1 MGQNNNDIMLVKVLL
16 VISSNLGSQI
26 KDWWGETANLGDIIV
41 SKTFTNKTEY
51 LILSIE
57 NIFSVNWKLE
67 KKEIFNIQNTLK

>member
-51 LILSIE
+51 LILSNE
-57 NIFSVNWKLE
+57 NIFSVNWKLV
-67 KKEIFNIQNTLK
+67 KRRRNI